1 MLKRIKTLLED
12 KAIFIAISITIFIAI
27 LSLIK
32 TDNIPLES
40 FSNSDKVYHA
50 IAYFFL
56 MLSWLYTFHK
66 KEAFNKN
73 VKYVIL
79 ACFIYGIIIEVL
91 QGVLTE
97 VRTPDFNDFIAN
109 CCGIMVV
116 SVIIFIRNKTQV
128 KNL

>member
-12 KAIFIAISITIFIAI
+12 KAILIAISITIFIAI

-32 TDNIPLES
+32 TDNIPLGS

-91 QGVLTE
+91 QGVTTTY
-97 VRTPDFNDFIAN
+97 RTASYLDMLAN
-109 CCGIMVV
+109 GSGVV
-116 SVIIFIRNKTQV
+116 LAVLAFHLFEKKIQLI
-128 KNL
+128 